1 MNKYFEYLLPPMNK
15 AQLVEKVAE
24 LTHTTK
30 QQSEQILDAT
40 LEVIQKAVSKGD
52 EVKLV
57 GFGSFSRTTRKA
69 RSGRNPKTGA
79 SVQIPGGRVPRFKPG
94 KEFKDQVK

>member
-1 MNKYFEYLLPPMNK
+1 MNK

-24 LTHTTK
+24 LTQTTK
-30 QQSEQILDAT
+30 QQSEAILDAT
-40 LEVIQKAVSKGD
+40 LEIIQKAVSKGD

-57 GFGSFSRTTRKA
+57 GFGSFSRTHRKA
-69 RSGRNPKTGA
+69 RAGRNPKTGA
-79 SVQIPGGRVPRFKPG
+79 SVQIPGSRVPRFKPG

>member
-1 MNKYFEYLLPPMNK
+1 MNK
-15 AQLVEKVAE
+15 AQLVEKIAQQ
-24 LTHTTK
+24 TRTTK

-40 LEVIQKAVSKGD
+40 LQAILHAVATGD

-57 GFGSFSRTTRKA
+57 GFGSFSCMTRKA

-79 SVQIPGGRVPRFKPG
+79 SVEIPSGRVPRFKAG
-94 KEFKDQVK
+94 KDFKDQVK

>member
-1 MNKYFEYLLPPMNK
+1 MNK

-24 LTHTTK
+24 LTRTTK
-30 QQSEQILDAT
+30 QQSESILDAT

-57 GFGSFSRTTRKA
+57 GFGSFSRTHRKA

-79 SVQIPGGRVPRFKPG
+79 SVQIPGSRVPRFKPG
-94 KEFKDQVK
+94 KEFKDHVK

>member
-1 MNKYFEYLLPPMNK
+1 MNQYFEYLWGSMNK

-24 LTHTTK
+24 LTQTTK

-69 RSGRNPKTGA
+69 RPGRNPKTGA
-79 SVQIPGGRVPRFKPG
+79 SVQIPGSRVPRFKPG
-94 KEFKDQVK
+94 KDFKDQVK

>member
-1 MNKYFEYLLPPMNK
+1 MNK

-24 LTHTTK
+24 LTQTTK

-40 LEVIQKAVSKGD
+40 LEVIQRAVSKGD

-79 SVQIPGGRVPRFKPG
+79 SVQIPAGRVPRFKPG

>member
-1 MNKYFEYLLPPMNK
+1 MNQYFEYLWDPMNK

-79 SVQIPGGRVPRFKPG
+79 SVQIPGSRVPRFKPG
-94 KEFKDQVK
+94 KDFKDQVK